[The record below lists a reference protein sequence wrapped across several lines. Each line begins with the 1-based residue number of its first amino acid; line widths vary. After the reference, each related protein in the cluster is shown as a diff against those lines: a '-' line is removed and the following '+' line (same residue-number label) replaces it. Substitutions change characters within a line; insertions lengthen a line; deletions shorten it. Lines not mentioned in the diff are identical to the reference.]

1 MKKNK
6 AYMLPLAMAAHEI
19 LEEAQK
25 TEDYKMTYQTS
36 IAVTLDCISHSLA
49 VIADT
54 LIANRIQ
61 NGPMEE
67 HHETPDDIA
76 DFLGEILGWKEDEDD
91 D

>member
-25 TEDYKMTYQTS
+25 EEDYKMTYQAS

-54 LIANRIQ
+54 LIANMIQ

-67 HHETPDDIA
+67 HHETHDNIA